1 MYILHV
7 LTGFGI
13 LTSLFLFPV
22 FYFYFLGKKR
32 EGGGKGVAVCAL
44 SESAAVGLRGM
55 CVIIAG
61 GWFKTEHTA
70 AANPSRKMRSKG
82 LILVDHMREMD
93 KWMDGWM
100 GGCFSW
106 MDTRCAGESSG
117 RYVMQGNRMEV

>member
-13 LTSLFLFPV
+13 LTFLFLFL
-22 FYFYFLGKKR
+22 FFYFLFFGKKM
-32 EGGGKGVAVCAL
+32 GGVAVCAL

-93 KWMDGWM
+93 KWMDGWILVDGWILGVQERVVDGM
-100 GGCFSW
+100 
-106 MDTRCAGESSG
+106 
-117 RYVMQGNRMEV
+117 